1 MSLVLAI
8 LLVQRRQRISMM
20 RTSKAF
26 FLIGLNLLSNN
37 WPRAQAVNLDPAK
50 LNTTKRH
57 LAFRPAGFLSKSLKG
72 RMFIIS
78 TERSPATKTKLNP
91 AKRDLTF
98 RPAGFLS
105 KSLRRFLP
113 KAEEGRLA
121 RSKGGTDV
129 EGKSL
134 KGKVFLISTEER
146 RRQQRKKH
154 NEYGDYKGNSISGEL
169 EDDPNGSIY
178 ISYEEEAFESG
189 EDDEIETIITTPATT
204 DLSCLGSFCIPGR

>member
-8 LLVQRRQRISMM
+8 LLVQRRQGISMM

-26 FLIGLNLLSNN
+26 FHIGLNLLSNN
-37 WPRAQAVNLDPAK
+37 WPRAQAANLDPAK

-91 AKRDLTF
+91 AKRHLTF

-121 RSKGGTDV
+121 RSTGGTDV

-146 RRQQRKKH
+146 RRQQRK
-154 NEYGDYKGNSISGEL
+154 
-169 EDDPNGSIY
+169 
-178 ISYEEEAFESG
+178 
-189 EDDEIETIITTPATT
+189 PAPQPSP
-204 DLSCLGSFCIPGR
+204 LASSP

>member
-1 MSLVLAI
+1 
-8 LLVQRRQRISMM
+8 M

-26 FLIGLNLLSNN
+26 FHIGLNLLSNN
-37 WPRAQAVNLDPAK
+37 WPRAQAVKLDPAK

-57 LAFRPAGFLSKSLKG
+57 HLTFRPAGFLSKSLKG

-91 AKRDLTF
+91 AKRHLTF

-113 KAEEGRLA
+113 KAEEGRLV
-121 RSKGGTDV
+121 RSTGGKDV

-146 RRQQRKKH
+146 RRQQRKPAPQPSPLASSVMIH
-154 NEYGDYKGNSISGEL
+154 HPEYHQL
-169 EDDPNGSIY
+169 P
-178 ISYEEEAFESG
+178 ESHQ
-189 EDDEIETIITTPATT
+189 
-204 DLSCLGSFCIPGR
+204 

>member
-50 LNTTKRH
+50 LNTKRH
-57 LAFRPAGFLSKSLKG
+57 LAFRPAGFLSKSLRG

-113 KAEEGRLA
+113 KAEEGRLV
-121 RSKGGTDV
+121 RSTGGTDV

-146 RRQQRKKH
+146 
-154 NEYGDYKGNSISGEL
+154 IL
-169 EDDPNGSIY
+169 
-178 ISYEEEAFESG
+178 F
-189 EDDEIETIITTPATT
+189 
-204 DLSCLGSFCIPGR
+204 